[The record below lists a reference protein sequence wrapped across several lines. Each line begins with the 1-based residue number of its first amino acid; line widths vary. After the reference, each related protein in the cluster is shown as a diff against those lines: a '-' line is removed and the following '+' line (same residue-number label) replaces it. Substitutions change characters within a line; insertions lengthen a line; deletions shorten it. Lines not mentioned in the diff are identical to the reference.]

1 MTTTLNFKKKIKKPI
16 IRIFSLSIAYGK
28 TQVVHS
34 VEMNISRNKITAL
47 MGPSGCGKTTLL
59 RSINRLHELAGDVT
73 VTGEINF
80 HHENL
85 LALNPIDIRR
95 KIGMVFQRPNPFP
108 TMSIYDNVLA
118 GYKLN
123 KIKLTPSQRDDI
135 VEESLKS
142 AVLWDEVKDSMHK
155 KGTFLSGG
163 QQQRLCIARSLAL
176 KPEVLLLDEPT
187 SALDP
192 IATQKI
198 EELLVQLKQDVSLIL
213 VTHNMGQAKRVADN
227 SAFMYL
233 GHLIEYGETN
243 RLFNDPKKGKTK
255 DFLSGKFG

>member
-1 MTTTLNFKKKIKKPI
+1 MFTTLNFEEKIKKPI
-16 IRIFSLSIAYGK
+16 IKILSLCIAYEKNEVIRSVNISIAK
-28 TQVVHS
+28 
-34 VEMNISRNKITAL
+34 NKITAL
-47 MGPSGCGKTTLL
+47 MGPSGCGKTTLI
-59 RSINRLHELAGDVT
+59 RSINRLHEISGDVE
-73 VTGEINF
+73 VKGEINF
-80 HHENL
+80 HGENL
-85 LALNPIDIRR
+85 LELNPTEVRR

-118 GYKLN
+118 GYKIN
-123 KIKLTPSQRDDI
+123 KIRLKPAEKDNI
-135 VEESLKS
+135 VKESLKS
-142 AVLWDEVKDSMHK
+142 VTLWDEVKDDLHK

-163 QQQRLCIARSLAL
+163 QQQRLCLARSLAL

-192 IATQKI
+192 IATKKI
-198 EELLVQLKQDVSLIL
+198 ENLLVKLKKNVSLIL

-233 GHLIEYGETN
+233 GDVVEYGNTKK
-243 RLFNDPKKGKTK
+243 LFDSPKEKKTK